1 MYFCKMNLWIDIVSD
16 ALWGWCLI
24 FVLIGCAM
32 WFTLRSRGVQ
42 FRMIG
47 EMFRLLGEGK
57 VHAGDADLNKLDM
70 YYPILNIIREE
81 SKKYE
86 YKPNKEQNI
95 VVIDEDGNEY
105 ARISMDKFMEESSK
119 LLESI
124 KGASERAFE
133 VPDAECFMSQIGCT
147 KIKAPSQ
154 DKADIHIV
162 IHDLRTNMTPL
173 LGFSIKSQLGSAS
186 TLLNPGLPTNITYKV
201 VGGDMK
207 DQELGEINAIE
218 DHLPRM
224 QALLDKGYKLEY
236 FEIAHQTFKNNLLFL
251 DMCMPELVAR
261 CLVLGSMP
269 GLDTSTKEIVEKIAE
284 ENPFGYTGNNITGFY
299 EHKVKVLLL
308 DTALGMTS
316 AKEWNGHYDANGG
329 YLVVKS
335 DGDIVCYHFYN
346 KNDVEDYLY
355 NNTRFDR
362 ASRTRYDF
370 GSLYRGEDGEVYMK
384 LNLQIRFKK

>member
-1 MYFCKMNLWIDIVSD
+1 M
-16 ALWGWCLI
+16 ALSGNKGEWSEI
-24 FVLIGCAM
+24 Y
-32 WFTLRSRGVQ
+32 TL
-42 FRMIG
+42 
-47 EMFRLLGEGK
+47 FRLLGEGK
-57 VHAGDADLNKLDM
+57 VHAGDADLNKLEL
-70 YYPILNIIREE
+70 YYPILDIIREE

-86 YKPNKEQNI
+86 FKPNLSKKI

-105 ARISMDKFMEESSK
+105 ARISMEKFMKESEK
-119 LLESI
+119 LLNSI
-124 KGASERAFE
+124 KGAGSQRTFE
-133 VPDAECFMSQIGCT
+133 VPDAECFMNQIGCT
-147 KIKAPSQ
+147 KLKAPSQ

-186 TLLNPGLPTNITYKV
+186 TLLNPGIPTNITYKV
-201 VGGDMK
+201 VGGDMT
-207 DQELGEINAIE
+207 DQEIEEINSIE

-224 QALLDKGYKLEY
+224 QAMIDKGYQLE
-236 FEIAHQTFKNNLLFL
+236 FSEIAHKTFKNNLLFL
-251 DMCMPELVAR
+251 DMCMPELIAR
-261 CLVLGSMP
+261 CLVMGSMP
-269 GLDTSTKEIVEKIAE
+269 GMSTATKDIVGAIAQQ
-284 ENPFGYTGNNITGFY
+284 NPFGYTGNNVSGFY
-299 EHKVKVLLL
+299 EHKIKVLLL

-346 KNDVEDYLY
+346 KNDIEDYLY

-362 ASRTRYDF
+362 ASRSRYDF
-370 GSLYRGEDGEVYMK
+370 GSLYRGKDGAVYMK

>member
-1 MYFCKMNLWIDIVSD
+1 MAIKGNKGEWSEIY
-16 ALWGWCLI
+16 AL
-24 FVLIGCAM
+24 
-32 WFTLRSRGVQ
+32 
-42 FRMIG
+42 
-47 EMFRLLGEGK
+47 FRLLGEGK
-57 VHAGDADLNKLDM
+57 VHAGDADLNKLDL

-95 VVIDEDGNEY
+95 VVIDEEGNEY
-105 ARISMDKFMEESSK
+105 ARISMDRFMEESEK
-119 LLESI
+119 LLQSIKSI
-124 KGASERAFE
+124 KGVDNKRAFE

-147 KIKAPSQ
+147 KVKAPSK

-173 LGFSIKSQLGSAS
+173 LGFSIKSQLGSPS
-186 TLLNPGLPTNITYKV
+186 TLLNPSLPTNITYKV
-201 VGGDMK
+201 VGGDIT
-207 DQELGEINAIE
+207 DDEIEEINDIE

-224 QALLDKGYKLEY
+224 QAMLDKGYHLEY

-251 DMCMPELVAR
+251 DMCMPELIAR

-269 GLDTSTKEIVEKIAE
+269 NSSTATKDIVITIAE
-284 ENPFGYTGNNITGFY
+284 ENPFGFTGKNVISFY
-299 EHKVKVLLL
+299 EHKMKVLLL
-308 DTALGMTS
+308 DTALGMTA
-316 AKEWNGHYDANGG
+316 AKEWDGHYDANGG

-355 NNTRFDR
+355 NNTRLDR
-362 ASRTRYDF
+362 ASRSRYDF
-370 GSLYRGEDGEVYMK
+370 GKLYRGKDRNVYMK